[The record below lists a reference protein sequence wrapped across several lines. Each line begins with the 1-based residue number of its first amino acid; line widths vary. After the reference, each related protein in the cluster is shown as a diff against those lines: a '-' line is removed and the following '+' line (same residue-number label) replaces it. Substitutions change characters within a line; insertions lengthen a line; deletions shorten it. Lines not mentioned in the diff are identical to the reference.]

1 MKDFLMFLKITGV
14 AFLIFIVL
22 LFFPVL
28 LGLGFL
34 AIIGIASWVLS
45 KMLNQEEDPG
55 D

>member
-1 MKDFLMFLKITGV
+1 MKDFIKFIKIAGV
-14 AFLIFIVL
+14 ALIIFIVL

-34 AIIGIASWVLS
+34 AIIGIASWILS
-45 KMLNQEEDPG
+45 KMFNEEENPG